1 MKILLDENL
10 PKQLKTEFGPD
21 YDVKTVRDMGW
32 LGKKNGE
39 LLRHIVFNGFDF
51 FVTID
56 KNLRY
61 QQNLDH
67 IELKIFLLLA
77 INNRRETLQ
86 ALVEKIKGMIKK
98 GNLQKI
104 LKSPDLY

>member
-10 PKQLKTEFGPD
+10 PRQLKADFGPD
-21 YDVKTVRDMGW
+21 YDLKTVRDMGW

-39 LLRHIVFNGFDF
+39 LLGLIVFKGFDF

-56 KNLRY
+56 KNLRF
-61 QQNLDH
+61 QQNLDR
-67 IELKIFLLLA
+67 IDLVIFLLLA
-77 INNRRETLQ
+77 FNNRRETLQ
-86 ALVEKIKGMIKK
+86 ILVEKIKLKIKE

-104 LKSPDLY
+104 NEIT

>member
-39 LLRHIVFNGFDF
+39 LLRLIVFNGFDF
-51 FVTID
+51 FVAID

-61 QQNLDH
+61 LQNLDH

-104 LKSPDLY
+104 NEVS

>member
-1 MKILLDENL
+1 MLVENL
-10 PKQLKTEFGPD
+10 PKQLKADFGFN
-21 YDVKTVRDMGW
+21 YGVKTVRDMGR

-39 LLRHIVFNGFDF
+39 LLGLIVFNGFDF

-61 QQNLDH
+61 QQNLH
-67 IELKIFLLLA
+67 RIELKIFLLLA

-86 ALVEKIKGMIKK
+86 ALVEKIKDKIKE
-98 GNLQKI
+98 GNLQKVNEV
-104 LKSPDLY
+104 S

>member
-10 PKQLKTEFGPD
+10 PKQLKADFGPD
-21 YDVKTVRDMGW
+21 YDVKSVRDMGW

-39 LLRHIVFNGFDF
+39 LLGLIVFNGFDV

-56 KNLRY
+56 KNLRH
-61 QQNLDH
+61 QQDLDR
-67 IELKIFLLLA
+67 IELIIFLLLA

-86 ALVEKIKGMIKK
+86 VLVEKIKEKIKD

-104 LKSPDLY
+104 NEIS

>member
-10 PKQLKTEFGPD
+10 PKQLKVDFGPD
-21 YDVKTVRDMGW
+21 YDVTTVRDMGW

-39 LLRHIVFNGFDF
+39 LLGLIVFNGFDF
-51 FVTID
+51 LVTID
-56 KNLRY
+56 KNLRH
-61 QQNLDH
+61 QQNLDR

-86 ALVEKIKGMIKK
+86 VLVEKIKDKIKE
-98 GNLQKI
+98 GTLQKI
-104 LKSPDLY
+104 NEVF

>member
-1 MKILLDENL
+1 MRILLDENL
-10 PKQLKTEFGPD
+10 PRQLKTDFGND

-39 LLRHIVFNGFDF
+39 LLGLIVFNGFDF

-61 QQNLDH
+61 QQNLDR

-77 INNRRETLQ
+77 VNNRRETLRI
-86 ALVEKIKGMIKK
+86 LVEQIKNMIKE
-98 GNLQKI
+98 GNLQKLNEI
-104 LKSPDLY
+104 T

>member
-10 PKQLKTEFGPD
+10 PKQLKADFGPD

-39 LLRHIVFNGFDF
+39 LLGLIVFNGFDF

-56 KNLRY
+56 KNLRN
-61 QQNLDH
+61 QQNLDR

-86 ALVEKIKGMIKK
+86 ALVGKIKERIKE
-98 GNLQKI
+98 GNLQKVNEV
-104 LKSPDLY
+104 S

>member
-10 PKQLKTEFGPD
+10 PKQLKGDFGPD
-21 YDVKTVRDMGW
+21 YDVKTVRDLGW

-39 LLRHIVFNGFDF
+39 LLGLIAFNGFEF

-61 QQNLDH
+61 QQNLDR
-67 IELKIFLLLA
+67 IELKIFLLIG

-86 ALVEKIKGMIKK
+86 ALVEKIKDKIKE

-104 LKSPDLY
+104 NEIS

>member
-1 MKILLDENL
+1 MKILLHENL
-10 PKQLKTEFGPD
+10 PKQLKANFGPG

-39 LLRHIVFNGFDF
+39 ILGLIVFNGFDL

-61 QQNLDH
+61 QQNLDR

-86 ALVEKIKGMIKK
+86 ALVEKIKGRIKE
-98 GNLQKI
+98 GGLQKI
-104 LKSPDLY
+104 NEIS

>member
-1 MKILLDENL
+1 MRILLDENL
-10 PKQLKTEFGPD
+10 PKQLKADFGPG

-39 LLRHIVFNGFDF
+39 LLGLIVFNGFDY

-61 QQNLDH
+61 QQNLNRV
-67 IELKIFLLLA
+67 ELIIFLL
-77 INNRRETLQ
+77 IVVDNRRETLQ
-86 ALVEKIKGMIKK
+86 MLVPKIKDKIRK
-98 GNLQKI
+98 GNLEKI
-104 LKSPDLY
+104 NEVFS

>member
-1 MKILLDENL
+1 
-10 PKQLKTEFGPD
+10 
-21 YDVKTVRDMGW
+21 MGW

-39 LLRHIVFNGFDF
+39 LLAPIVLNGFDY

-56 KNLRY
+56 KNLRH

-77 INNRRETLQ
+77 FNNRRKTLQ
-86 ALVEKIKGMIKK
+86 ALVEKIKGKIIE

-104 LKSPDLY
+104 TEIS

>member
-10 PKQLKTEFGPD
+10 PKQLKADFGLD

-39 LLRHIVFNGFDF
+39 LLRLIVNNRFDF

-56 KNLRY
+56 KNLRN
-61 QQNLDH
+61 QQNLEH
-67 IELKIFLLLA
+67 LEIKIFLLLA
-77 INNRRETLQ
+77 LNNRRATLQ
-86 ALVEKIKGMIKK
+86 ALVGKIKNLIQED
-98 GNLQKI
+98 NLQK
-104 LKSPDLY
+104 LNEVC